1 MTGSYISVEWRVS
14 VWLLPDVDVQF
25 PVHVDRRDTQS
36 GVVEGSALIE
46 VEGLLG
52 AGSVPDRMAASGHGR
67 MVSALGHVFFG
78 LRDPGRRTE
87 TNPENDRTAFSV
99 PDNVRQKEGQRFAGE
114 CRVVCSIM
122 GMKRGKRPGL
132 Y

>member
-1 MTGSYISVEWRVS
+1 MEVECLV
-14 VWLLPDVDVQF
+14 VPDVDVQF
-25 PVHVDRRDTQS
+25 PVNIHRRYAQS

-46 VEGLLG
+46 IESLLG

-67 MVSALGHVFFG
+67 MVSAFGHVFG

-99 PDNVRQKEGQRFAGE
+99 ADNVRQKEGQRFAGE
-114 CRVVCSIM
+114 CRVLCSIM
-122 GMKRGKRPGL
+122 GLKRGKRPGL